1 MALDT
6 HKIKSSDYEGKDI
19 AALPVRP
26 TISAAELQAAFD
38 RLVKEVVVPKFN
50 ALIEELAG
58 SLGANAIGKTIAGMN
73 GQSAGAL
80 LDELAAKKAPL
91 ESPGLTGTPTA
102 PTPDTNASTAQIAT
116 TAFVQAVAQQLVL
129 ASGAADMVRATYD
142 PKNRATDIFAFAEE
156 AARHSVLVVNLPE
169 TGWVEQSDGSFR
181 QTIMAEGVEVSGY
194 SYIVAPASVS
204 FSVYGMNGVYMGEV
218 NTENEL
224 TFYAIS
230 KPDTT
235 VTVNLMKIH
244 TNENEEA

>member
-129 ASGAADMVRATYD
+129 STGAADMVRATYD
-142 PKNRATDIFAFAEE
+142 PKNRATDVFAFAEE
-156 AARHSVLVVNLPE
+156 AARHSVLTVNLTE
-169 TGWVEQSDGSFR
+169 SGWVEQADGFR
-181 QTIMAEGVEVSGY
+181 QTIAAEGVEVSGY
-194 SYIVAPASVS
+194 SYIVAPAAAS

>member
-58 SLGANAIGKTIAGMN
+58 SLGADAVGKTIAGMS

-129 ASGAADMVRATYD
+129 TSGAADMVRAVYD
-142 PKNRATDIFAFAEE
+142 PQNRATDVFAFAEE
-156 AARHSVLVVNLPE
+156 AARHSVLVASLPAN
-169 TGWVEQSDGSFR
+169 GWVEQSDGFR
-181 QTIMAEGVEVSGY
+181 QTIAATGVEVSGY
-194 SYIVAPASVS
+194 SYIVAPATAS
-204 FSVYGMNGVYMGEV
+204 FATYGLNGVYMGDV

-224 TFYAIS
+224 TFYATS
-230 KPDTT
+230 KPDTA

-244 TNENEEA
+244 TNSGEE

>member
-1 MALDT
+1 MALDA

-38 RLVKEVVVPKFN
+38 RLVKEVVVPRFN

-58 SLGANAIGKTIAGMN
+58 NLGANAIGKTISGMS

-80 LDELAAKKAPL
+80 LEELAAKKAPL
-91 ESPGLTGTPTA
+91 DSPGLTGTPTA
-102 PTPDTNASTAQIAT
+102 PTPDANVSTAQIAT

-129 ASGAADMVRATYD
+129 ASGAADMVRAVYD
-142 PKNRATDIFAFAEE
+142 PQNRATDIFAFAEE

-169 TGWVEQSDGSFR
+169 NGWNEQSDGSYA
-181 QTIMAEGVEVSGY
+181 QTIMTADVEVDDY
-194 SYIVAPASVS
+194 SYIVAPATES
-204 FSVYGMNGVYMGEV
+204 FAIYGLNGVYMGDV
-218 NTENEL
+218 DTENAL
-224 TFYAIS
+224 TFYATT
-230 KPDTT
+230 KPDTA

-244 TNENEEA
+244 THENEEA